1 MAVAHAGGREAS
13 LFYGKI
19 SGSSPNMERILRRIM
34 KQHRVSREDVLIG
47 YEAGPC
53 GFVLATLGVTGPI
66 KRDDEGAALYWVRV
80 YAFVMQDFSLRLLK
94 TPR

>member
-34 KQHRVSREDVLIG
+34 KQHGVSREDVLIG

-53 GFVLATLGVTGPI
+53 GFVLAKRGSANVTSQFCELVSINCRRWFEILYLPI
-66 KRDDEGAALYWVRV
+66 
-80 YAFVMQDFSLRLLK
+80 Q
-94 TPR
+94 

>member
-1 MAVAHAGGREAS
+1 MDVAHAGGREAS

-34 KQHRVSREDVLIG
+34 KQHGVSREDVLIG

-53 GFVLATLGVTGPI
+53 GFVLAKRGSANVTAEARYPVAS
-66 KRDDEGAALYWVRV
+66 R
-80 YAFVMQDFSLRLLK
+80 RLLEGLILLD
-94 TPR
+94 P